1 MSNHNP
7 LFFYLKIR
15 HDKLIEGAPS
25 DPLVR
30 SNVDSRRDGD
40 LAGQEDHQSS
50 PFLTIIKA
58 MAARSRSPSL
68 DTVFAPDFPRSRI
81 MGSDDQKVSPA
92 IWMFKIRAVTVATG
106 PVFAHQ
112 DKNGGKN
119 GRSDNQR
126 HSKRYR

>member
-1 MSNHNP
+1 LCGPM
-7 LFFYLKIR
+7 
-15 HDKLIEGAPS
+15 LIHGVMAILPA
-25 DPLVR
+25 
-30 SNVDSRRDGD
+30 RRII
-40 LAGQEDHQSS
+40 S

-126 HSKRYR
+126 HSKRYS